1 MNAVSQHVFCA
12 VHVQEH
18 HLLLGVEM
26 PSEGTWHKNL
36 TSHPKKPTL
45 KISSLN
51 LLFLL
56 AVLVFY
62 SFFGKGRFW
71 VRMCGKER
79 FGLFSGP
86 LSAVL
91 ERGLQFVGRSER
103 QIKALISEF
112 RGPC

>member
-1 MNAVSQHVFCA
+1 MLCLNMFFCA

-18 HLLLGVEM
+18 HLSLGVEM

-62 SFFGKGRFW
+62 SFFGKGKVLGENVWERE
-71 VRMCGKER
+71 VRSFFGAVVCR
-79 FGLFSGP
+79 FGAW
-86 LSAVL
+86 SAVCRA
-91 ERGLQFVGRSER
+91 E
-103 QIKALISEF
+103 
-112 RGPC
+112 